1 MNTYY
6 VTYTYQNGFS
16 HTVLVQAA
24 NRVATYEVCKDILPD
39 FDKIVSIHCELER
52 PMKFSN
58 YFYISYCKM
67 YGMHRGMYTGGCL
80 DSTTLEDAK
89 EIARTEA
96 YDVVTGYDCIMSDIH
111 DNLNEEFGY
120 DETPEDP
127 DEEYLDALEDAI
139 EDECEYSLY
148 EITPEG
154 EEHRDEM
161 EANYE
166 SYENYVKAGW
176 LIPIDER
183 PFEFYWAPDS
193 AI

>member
-1 MNTYY
+1 
-6 VTYTYQNGFS
+6 
-16 HTVLVQAA
+16 
-24 NRVATYEVCKDILPD
+24 
-39 FDKIVSIHCELER
+39 
-52 PMKFSN
+52 MKRSN
-58 YFYISYCKM
+58 YFYIAYSQM
-67 YGMHRGMYTGGCL
+67 YGMLHGMHTGGCL
-80 DSTTLEDAK
+80 DNVTLEEAK

-96 YDVVTGYDCIMSDIH
+96 YDVVTGYDRIMSDIY
-111 DNLNEEFGY
+111 DSLNEEFGY
-120 DETPEDP
+120 DETQGDP

-154 EEHRDEM
+154 EEHWDEM
-161 EANYE
+161 EADYE

-183 PFEFYWAPDS
+183 PFEFYWTTDS

>member
-1 MNTYY
+1 
-6 VTYTYQNGFS
+6 
-16 HTVLVQAA
+16 
-24 NRVATYEVCKDILPD
+24 
-39 FDKIVSIHCELER
+39 
-52 PMKFSN
+52 MKRSN
-58 YFYISYCKM
+58 YFYVAYSQM
-67 YGMHRGMYTGGCL
+67 YGMLHGMHTGGCL
-80 DSTTLEDAK
+80 DNVTLEEAK

-96 YDVVTGYDCIMSDIH
+96 YDVVTGYDRIMSDIY
-111 DNLNEEFGY
+111 DSLNEEFGY
-120 DETPEDP
+120 DKTQEDP

-139 EDECEYSLY
+139 EDECECSLY

-166 SYENYVKAGW
+166 SYEDFLKAGW

-183 PFEFYWAPDS
+183 PFEFYQTTDS